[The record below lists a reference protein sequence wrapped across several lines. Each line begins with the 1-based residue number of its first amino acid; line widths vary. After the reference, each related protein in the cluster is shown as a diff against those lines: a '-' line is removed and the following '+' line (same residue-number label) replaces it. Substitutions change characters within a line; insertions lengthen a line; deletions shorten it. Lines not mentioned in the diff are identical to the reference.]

1 MKISE
6 NLIGMILF
14 TILIITTLAQ
24 CSSADGFLW
33 LCDFDELILNFMK
46 GQLSHGQHRYIGKH
60 HQRHHRNHRLRI
72 YNLGGNQAQAYQ
84 FLDQTLVAS
93 ERQKGSTTEDL
104 VFRNSMF
111 ASVESMPFGIIANH
125 LSYLWPKKLTG
136 HEFAQILPCPAGTG
150 KWLIKA
156 FKFWAFF

>member
-1 MKISE
+1 
-6 NLIGMILF
+6 
-14 TILIITTLAQ
+14 
-24 CSSADGFLW
+24 
-33 LCDFDELILNFMK
+33 MK

-125 LSYLWPKKLTG
+125 LSYL
-136 HEFAQILPCPAGTG
+136 
-150 KWLIKA
+150 
-156 FKFWAFF
+156 